1 MNIIHSHGSPCSTSP
16 SCAPSTPSPRWA
28 ASPPAPGV
36 WAAPS
41 PPSATPWPS
50 WRTLAGVPLLDR
62 RNRGLRLTEE
72 GRRLY
77 QACEQAFA
85 TLDAAAEDLK
95 RHQTQARGRLR
106 VGATVEFGSSI
117 LMRHMQPFLA
127 ANPDLEIDFTLSH
140 DLLGPL
146 LRDDLDL
153 AIDCVEHAL
162 PALKKAPLFRE
173 TYVVACTPAF
183 RKVHRLRVP
192 ADLSGCPVLSLDKAG
207 SWWNRFLVAVPDRQ
221 QPHLDRFIA
230 VNHIRAMIHAAVEGM
245 GALLVPRYS
254 VLEELERGDL
264 VALFPA
270 IRPAED
276 RFSIYQKKVKAG
288 QEKQTPP
295 YPLLAGVEPGG
306 IWVLRLQTALRFGAW
321 LPASLAAKNPYK

>member
-1 MNIIHSHGSPCSTSP
+1 MSTIHDMDALLDLPQLRTFY
-16 SCAPSTPSPRWA
+16 
-28 ASPPAPGV
+28 
-36 WAAPS
+36 
-41 PPSATPWPS
+41 
-50 WRTLAGVPLLDR
+50 TLAQVGSFTACARRLGRTQSAVSHAMAKLEDVAGLPLLDR

-77 QACEQAFA
+77 LACEQAFA

-95 RHQTQARGRLR
+95 RHQILVRGRLR

-153 AIDCVEHAL
+153 VIDCVEHPL

-173 TYVVACTPAF
+173 TYVVACAPGF
-183 RKVHRLRVP
+183 RKAHRLRVP
-192 ADLSGCPVLSLDKAG
+192 ADLSRCPVLSLDKAG
-207 SWWNRFLVAVPDRQ
+207 AWWNRFLVAVPDRD

-230 VNHIRAMIHAAVEGM
+230 VNHIRAMIHAAAEGM
-245 GALLVPRYS
+245 GALLAPRYA
-254 VLEELERGDL
+254 VLEDLERGDL

-288 QEKQTPP
+288 QEKQR
-295 YPLLAGVEPGG
+295 LLT
-306 IWVLRLQTALRFGAW
+306 RYLQSLSPEEFG
-321 LPASLAAKNPYK
+321 S

>member
-1 MNIIHSHGSPCSTSP
+1 MDPLLDLPQLRTFY
-16 SCAPSTPSPRWA
+16 
-28 ASPPAPGV
+28 
-36 WAAPS
+36 
-41 PPSATPWPS
+41 
-50 WRTLAGVPLLDR
+50 TLAQVGSFTACARRLGRTQSAVSHAMAKLEDLTGVPLLDR
-62 RNRGLRLTEE
+62 RGRGLRLTEE

-140 DLLGPL
+140 DLVGPL

-153 AIDCVEHAL
+153 VIDCVDHPL
-162 PALKKAPLFRE
+162 PALKKSPLFRE
-173 TYVVACTPAF
+173 TYVVACAPAF
-183 RKVHRLRVP
+183 RKAHRLRVP
-192 ADLSGCPVLSLDKAG
+192 ADLSRCPVLSLDKGGA
-207 SWWNRFLVAVPDRQ
+207 WWNRFLVAVPDRD

-230 VNHIRAMIHAAVEGM
+230 VNHVRAMIHAAVEGM
-245 GALLVPRYS
+245 GALLAPRYA

-288 QEKQTPP
+288 QEKQR
-295 YPLLAGVEPGG
+295 LLT
-306 IWVLRLQTALRFGAW
+306 RYLQSLSPEEFG
-321 LPASLAAKNPYK
+321 S